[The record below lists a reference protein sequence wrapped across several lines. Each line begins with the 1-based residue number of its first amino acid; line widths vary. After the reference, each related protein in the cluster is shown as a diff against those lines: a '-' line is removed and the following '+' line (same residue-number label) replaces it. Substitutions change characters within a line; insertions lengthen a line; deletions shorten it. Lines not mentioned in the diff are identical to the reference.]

1 MNMSQGTEHSRVR
14 LHGEVGNSS
23 GSFAT
28 LGRDPGRCQ
37 DFGAVL
43 LKPRIIQPITNPSRS
58 SARGGNTPA
67 ADANSSDCRRAVA
80 SSVSRGL
87 TCCS

>member
-28 LGRDPGRCQ
+28 PRWAAIPG
-37 DFGAVL
+37 DV
-43 LKPRIIQPITNPSRS
+43 RISGPYS
-58 SARGGNTPA
+58 
-67 ADANSSDCRRAVA
+67 
-80 SSVSRGL
+80 
-87 TCCS
+87 